1 MTLPRIQA
9 EMTLRLQNGAFTCY
23 HQIQGVTSLGP
34 QLPTLV
40 QAAVLPHSEGGHGR
54 EGELPLLIT
63 PGDFCLSK
71 AKRHPSKYS
80 WYSTAP
86 RAPWHQMVTGLP
98 FGTMKLGWA
107 QMTGFQRVSGRES
120 EAGVV
125 GKVPSPTSAQ
135 QLAQHPNRIPGA
147 QALAWPPAV
156 APRRIL
162 SLNPQE

>member
-1 MTLPRIQA
+1 
-9 EMTLRLQNGAFTCY
+9 MTLRLQNGAFTCY

-71 AKRHPSKYS
+71 AKRRPSKYS

-86 RAPWHQMVTGLP
+86 RAPWHQMVTCLP

-125 GKVPSPTSAQ
+125 GKVPPQPPPSSWPNALTGSPEPKPWPGP
-135 QLAQHPNRIPGA
+135 QLLLPGG
-147 QALAWPPAV
+147 
-156 APRRIL
+156 
-162 SLNPQE
+162 S